1 MTKLELSVN
10 NEYNFSQLVSELVSM
25 DYQRVDMVV
34 DHGDLAVRGAIID
47 IFPSNQNTP
56 LRLEFNGNVLES
68 MRSFNVLTQRSISF
82 VKNTTILAVEQIP
95 ALLIRSDDFIESED
109 HLLSDFRRGDYVVH
123 ENYGI
128 SIFNGLVRMK
138 AGSIE
143 GEFYHLQ
150 FADTQELFL
159 PLDQSQMLHK
169 YAAGDARPQLS
180 VLGDKSWPKAKQ
192 KAQKAAKNIAFELFN
207 LYRQRELTP
216 GIAFKE
222 DSEEQLLVEK
232 DFPYEETPDQ
242 ERAIVEVKADMEKT
256 VPMDRLVC
264 GDVGFGKT
272 EVAIRAAFKAAVSG
286 KQIALV
292 APTTILVS
300 QHYHNFKKR
309 FEKYGLRVE
318 MLSRFHTLSQ
328 NKRII
333 TEIKK
338 GVVDIAIGTHRL
350 LQKDVNF
357 PNLGLLII
365 DEEQRFGVEHKEFF
379 KKMQVGVDILAM
391 SATPIPRTLYLAL
404 SGARDIS
411 ILQTAPENRH
421 PIKTILTEYN
431 DNVVKTAV
439 EYELK
444 RDGQIFFLHNNI
456 KDIEKTAGAIKK
468 LVPDAK
474 VLIAHGQMPQH
485 QLEDTVLEF
494 IDGKA
499 DILVCTTIIENGI
512 DIPRVNTIIINN
524 ADYFGLSQLH
534 QIRGRVGRSTTK
546 AYAYLLYE
554 KNKMLNPDAEQRLH
568 ALKEFTALGA
578 GYKIALR
585 DLEIRGS
592 GNILG
597 PQQSGHV
604 QGIGFT
610 LFCKL
615 MEESIR
621 ELKGEK
627 IEKEELFTLPS
638 DRENFIPY
646 EYMEEETLRISFYQ
660 RIMDARQ
667 ISEVQSI
674 EEEMK
679 DRFGKV
685 PQAAK
690 NLLTTISRQLRERT

>member
-1 MTKLELSVN
+1 
-10 NEYNFSQLVSELVSM
+10 
-25 DYQRVDMVV
+25 
-34 DHGDLAVRGAIID
+34 
-47 IFPSNQNTP
+47 
-56 LRLEFNGNVLES
+56 
-68 MRSFNVLTQRSISF
+68 
-82 VKNTTILAVEQIP
+82 
-95 ALLIRSDDFIESED
+95 
-109 HLLSDFRRGDYVVH
+109 
-123 ENYGI
+123 
-128 SIFNGLVRMK
+128 
-138 AGSIE
+138 
-143 GEFYHLQ
+143 
-150 FADTQELFL
+150 
-159 PLDQSQMLHK
+159 
-169 YAAGDARPQLS
+169 
-180 VLGDKSWPKAKQ
+180 
-192 KAQKAAKNIAFELFN
+192 
-207 LYRQRELTP
+207 
-216 GIAFKE
+216 
-222 DSEEQLLVEK
+222 
-232 DFPYEETPDQ
+232 
-242 ERAIVEVKADMEKT
+242 
-256 VPMDRLVC
+256 
-264 GDVGFGKT
+264 
-272 EVAIRAAFKAAVSG
+272 
-286 KQIALV
+286 
-292 APTTILVS
+292 
-300 QHYHNFKKR
+300 
-309 FEKYGLRVE
+309 
-318 MLSRFHTLSQ
+318 
-328 NKRII
+328 
-333 TEIKK
+333 
-338 GVVDIAIGTHRL
+338 
-350 LQKDVNF
+350 
-357 PNLGLLII
+357 
-365 DEEQRFGVEHKEFF
+365 
-379 KKMQVGVDILAM
+379 MQVGVDILAM

-421 PIKTILTEYN
+421 PIKTILTEYS
-431 DNVVKTAV
+431 DNVIKTAV

-444 RDGQIFFLHNNI
+444 RGGQVFFLHNNI

-468 LVPDAK
+468 LVPGSS

-524 ADYFGLSQLH
+524 ADCFGLSQLH

-554 KNKMLNPDAEQRLH
+554 KNKMLNPDAERRLH

-627 IEKEELFTLPS
+627 IEKEDLFTLPS
-638 DRENFIPY
+638 DKENFIPY

-674 EEEMK
+674 EEELK

-685 PQAAK
+685 PPAAK
-690 NLLTTISRQLRERT
+690 NLLTTIVRQIRERA